1 MMLFLFRQYFSKYK
15 FQDALG
21 ELNNQIQAHPSLLPA
36 DFDLDPVGH
45 LVLNVPPSAAGVMFE
60 GRTFEA
66 DDQRV
71 PVAKLSVSSS
81 SGGDANSPQVN
92 IHLWT
97 YWIEL
102 LIAYLRWR
110 VQIWSD

>member
-1 MMLFLFRQYFSKYK
+1 M
-15 FQDALG
+15 G

-81 SGGDANSPQVN
+81 SGGDANSPQVTIFHN
-92 IHLWT
+92 FKC
-97 YWIEL
+97 
-102 LIAYLRWR
+102 
-110 VQIWSD
+110 QI